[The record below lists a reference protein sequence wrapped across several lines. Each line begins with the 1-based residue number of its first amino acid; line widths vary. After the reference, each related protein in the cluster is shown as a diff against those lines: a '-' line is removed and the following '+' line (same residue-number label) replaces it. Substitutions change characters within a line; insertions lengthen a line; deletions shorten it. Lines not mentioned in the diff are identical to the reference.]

1 MSGAGHADH
10 FSSRGRTTSSGGDSG
25 GTETS
30 GMASART
37 RSQVIGLSLL
47 AIDRA
52 AQESLRQQLYVR
64 VRDAI
69 VRGEM
74 RAGFRLPSTR
84 IVAKELALSRNTVGD
99 VFAQLVAEGYLVA
112 RHGSGTYVAANA
124 IALTGRVASPLPR
137 SSWERASMRGR
148 LLAAI
153 PEHDRLSAKRPLP
166 FQPGIPDVERFPFE
180 TWSRIASRLMRRPRA
195 ELVSY
200 GDPAGYRPLRE
211 VIAAELRSRKGI
223 ACRDDQIV
231 VVGGTQQALDLI
243 CRLTLDV
250 GDAVWIEEPSSR
262 NVRAAFTG
270 AGCTMVPVPVDA
282 DGIDVARGRKLA
294 PGARLAFVTS
304 AHQWPLGPTLSAPR
318 RAELLRWAEEAD
330 AFLVEDEYDGVFRY
344 DGERPTPLR
353 ALDDDRVIWI
363 GSFSM
368 TTFPG
373 LRVGYLVA
381 PPQLVDAFV
390 AAKGA
395 ADRQTSSFEQAILA
409 EFIYDGHYY
418 RHRSR
423 MQAIYAERGAHLV
436 TLLRELTG
444 IEIAPPR
451 AGLHV
456 VLPLPPAVDDRAL
469 SLRSADAGV
478 IAPALSPHYLTP
490 ASRSGL
496 LLGFGIADLRAIE
509 RTAPLLARGVASV
522 TARPKGLRPMPR
534 AAREL
539 PG

>member
-1 MSGAGHADH
+1 
-10 FSSRGRTTSSGGDSG
+10 
-25 GTETS
+25 
-30 GMASART
+30 MASART
-37 RSQVIGLSLL
+37 RSQIIGLSLL

-52 AQESLRQQLYVR
+52 AQESLRQQLYAR

-84 IVAKELALSRNTVGD
+84 TVAKELALSRNTVGD

-124 IALTGRVASPLPR
+124 IALTVRAASPLPR
-137 SSWERASMRGR
+137 SSWERASVRGR
-148 LLAAI
+148 LLAAVS
-153 PEHDRLSAKRPLP
+153 EQDRLGAKRPLP
-166 FQPGIPDVERFPFE
+166 FQPGIPDLERFPFE
-180 TWSRIASRLMRRPRA
+180 TWARIASRLMRHPRA

-211 VIAAELRSRKGI
+211 VIAAELRSRRGI

-231 VVGGTQQALDLI
+231 VVGGAQQALDLI
-243 CRLTLDV
+243 CRLALDP
-250 GDAVWIEEPSSR
+250 GDEVWIEEPASR

-270 AGCTMVPVPVDA
+270 AGCTMVPVPVDD
-282 DGIDVARGRKLA
+282 DGIDVARGRELA
-294 PGARLAFVTS
+294 PRARLAFVTS
-304 AHQWPLGPTLSAPR
+304 AHQWPLGPTLSAQR
-318 RAELLRWAEEAD
+318 RTELLRWAAEAD
-330 AFLVEDEYDGVFRY
+330 AFVVEDEYDGDFRY
-344 DGERPTPLR
+344 DGERPAALR
-353 ALDDDRVIWI
+353 ALDDGDRVIWS
-363 GSFSM
+363 GSFSL

-390 AAKGA
+390 AAKAA

-409 EFIYDGHYY
+409 EFIYDGHYH

-423 MQAIYAERGAHLV
+423 MQAIYAERGARLV

-456 VLPLPPAVDDRAL
+456 VLPLPPQVDDRAL
-469 SLRSADAGV
+469 SLRAADAGV
-478 IAPALSPHYLTP
+478 IAQPLSPHYLTD
-490 ASRSGL
+490 AARSGL
-496 LLGFGIADLRAIE
+496 LLGFGVADIRAIE
-509 RTAPLLARGVASV
+509 KATPQLARCVAAV
-522 TARPKGLRPMPR
+522 TAGPRTLRPMPR